1 MEKYRYSDEELNLL
15 ESSPIPFAI
24 YQCIDGKVVT
34 IVMSEGFLELSG
46 YEDVEKKEIYNL
58 VNDDI
63 YRNVHPDDLSSIVEA
78 VNCFL
83 AEGGVFD
90 VIYRQKK
97 DGEYRVVHSYGRHIY
112 KEDGTRLAFVWY
124 TDQGAFVGE
133 SINENDQGT
142 DKEYRVAM
150 ALPQTRASALS
161 ADEIPPSES
170 RPWQYV
176 HG

>member
-97 DGEYRVVHSYGRHIY
+97 DDKFK
-112 KEDGTRLAFVWY
+112 KEKIKCFYFTFI
-124 TDQGAFVGE
+124 F
-133 SINENDQGT
+133 IN
-142 DKEYRVAM
+142 
-150 ALPQTRASALS
+150 
-161 ADEIPPSES
+161 S
-170 RPWQYV
+170 RFI
-176 HG
+176 